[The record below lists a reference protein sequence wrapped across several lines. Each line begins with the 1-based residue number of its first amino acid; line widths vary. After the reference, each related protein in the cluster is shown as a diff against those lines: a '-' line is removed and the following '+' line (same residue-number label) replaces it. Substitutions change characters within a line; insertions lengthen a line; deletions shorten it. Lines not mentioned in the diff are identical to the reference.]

1 MKWVN
6 HKIIT
11 TSVAY
16 MASQSL
22 EFTIGAFIGSTL
34 PDAVEGKEGKRL
46 TLKNHRQASHQIFVY
61 FLMFIIFCLVSLIAP
76 GSFTVHVIL
85 SVGMGVFFGAMMH
98 IVEDAVTGTVPHPFI
113 NKKRIGKVLFR
124 VGSYQEYLISLI
136 CVCILLFFVVRI

>member
-16 MASQSL
+16 MMSQSL
-22 EFTIGAFIGSTL
+22 EFTVGAFIGSTL

-46 TLKNHRQASHQIFVY
+46 TFKNHRQASHQIFVY
-61 FLMFIIFCLVSLIAP
+61 FLLFLILGLVSLIAP
-76 GSFTVHVIL
+76 GSFAVHAIL
-85 SVGMGVFFGAMMH
+85 SIGMGVFFGAIMH
-98 IVEDAVTGTVPHPFI
+98 IVEDAVTGTVPHPFKD
-113 NKKRIGKVLFR
+113 KKRIGKVFFR
-124 VGSYQEYLISLI
+124 VGSYQEYLISLM